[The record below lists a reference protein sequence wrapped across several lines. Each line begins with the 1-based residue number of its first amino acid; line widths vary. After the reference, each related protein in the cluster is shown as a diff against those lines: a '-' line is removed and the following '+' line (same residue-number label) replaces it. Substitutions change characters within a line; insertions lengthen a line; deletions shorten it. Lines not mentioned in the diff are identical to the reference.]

1 MSTVFFSWLLTWEE
15 VCAISFLNE
24 ERDISSLTKKE
35 NMNQK
40 RKNRER
46 RGSPR
51 VPVEVKIQLWRD
63 EKVEMRSKG
72 LIKNINLDGMCIE
85 TRFEYAEG
93 SDLVFSLCLR
103 KKIRINI
110 YGKIIW
116 RAKAGKVMRYGI
128 KFIELDV
135 GEKPKLYHFI
145 LVSLFLSECK

>member
-1 MSTVFFSWLLTWEE
+1 MTQK
-15 VCAISFLNE
+15 
-24 ERDISSLTKKE
+24 DK
-35 NMNQK
+35 NM
-40 RKNRER
+40 ER

-51 VPVEVKIQLWRD
+51 VPVEVKIQLWKD
-63 EKVEMRSKG
+63 EKIEKKSKG
-72 LIKNINLDGMCIE
+72 LIKDINLDGMCIE
-85 TRFEYAEG
+85 THFESAEG

-116 RAKAGKVMRYGI
+116 RKKAGKVTRYGI
-128 KFIELDV
+128 KFVELDV

>member
-1 MSTVFFSWLLTWEE
+1 MT
-15 VCAISFLNE
+15 
-24 ERDISSLTKKE
+24 
-35 NMNQK
+35 QK
-40 RKNRER
+40 SKNTER
-46 RGSPR
+46 RGSAR
-51 VPVEVKIQLWRD
+51 VPVEVKIQLWKG
-63 EKVEMRSKG
+63 EKIEKKSKG
-72 LIKNINLDGMCIE
+72 LMRDISLDGMCIE
-85 TRFEYAEG
+85 TRYESVEG

-116 RAKAGKVMRYGI
+116 RKKVGNVTRYGI